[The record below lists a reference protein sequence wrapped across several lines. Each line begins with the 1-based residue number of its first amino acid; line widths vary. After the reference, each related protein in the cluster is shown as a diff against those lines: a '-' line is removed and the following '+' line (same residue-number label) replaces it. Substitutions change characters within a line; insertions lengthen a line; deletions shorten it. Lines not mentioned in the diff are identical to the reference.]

1 MAKQIYKCAVSGKE
15 IPTERVEALEML
27 GVPEER
33 WTCVEHSI
41 TKPKQG
47 IFMGEVGGS
56 EMKVVDKVYNDSV
69 RSVFKNADR
78 ETEEEILIE
87 ADTEELSEKGKFY
100 SDKEIKY
107 YTEDDE
113 ELSEEKLGVIK
124 KLDN

>member
-1 MAKQIYKCAVSGKE
+1 MPKKIYKCAVSGKE
-15 IPTERVEALEML
+15 IPSERVEALEML
-27 GVPEER
+27 GIPEDK

-47 IFMGEVGGS
+47 IFMGEVGAS

-78 ETEEEILIE
+78 ETEEEYLIE
-87 ADTEELSEKGKFY
+87 SDIEKKDEKSKFY

-113 ELSEEKLGVIK
+113 DLSEEKIGIIK

>member
-1 MAKQIYKCAVSGKE
+1 MPKKIYKCAVSGKD
-15 IPTERVEALEML
+15 IPAERVAALQML
-27 GVPEER
+27 GIPEDK
-33 WTCVEHSI
+33 WTCVEHSLV
-41 TKPKQG
+41 KPKQG
-47 IFMGEVGGS
+47 IFMGEVGSS

-78 ETEEEILIE
+78 ETEEESCE
-87 ADTEELSEKGKFY
+87 DDTEEPSEKSKFY

-113 ELSEEKLGVIK
+113 DLSEEKIGVIK